1 MIAEGHLARHV
12 RKMRQIYAGRR
23 DRLIEGLKSD
33 CAEWLDPIPS
43 AAGLHIAAVFKKT
56 VDDAALVAEAR
67 KLGVRVHALG
77 VHYVR
82 RPGQRG
88 LLFGYGA
95 IEENAIAEGL
105 TRLRR
110 ALRLVNTRL

>member
-1 MIAEGHLARHV
+1 MQ
-12 RKMRQIYAGRR
+12 QIYAGRR
-23 DRLIEGLKSD
+23 ERLLEGLKSG

-43 AAGLHIAAVFKKT
+43 AAGLHIAAVSKKV
-56 VDDAALVAEAR
+56 VDEAALVAEAR

-77 VHYVR
+77 VNYVR
-82 RPGQRG
+82 RPVKRG

-95 IEENAIAEGL
+95 IEENDIAEGL

-110 ALRLVNTRL
+110 ALRLVNTKL